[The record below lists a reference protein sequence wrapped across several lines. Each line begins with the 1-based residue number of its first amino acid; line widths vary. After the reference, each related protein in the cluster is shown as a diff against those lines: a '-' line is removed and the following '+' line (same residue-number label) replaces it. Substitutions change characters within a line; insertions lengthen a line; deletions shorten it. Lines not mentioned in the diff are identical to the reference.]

1 MSSDNDPKI
10 RKVPFVG
17 NRNGGG
23 RKNNGSFAQGPPTPM
38 KPKFVGECEALKEC
52 VFDCAGGNQSGAF
65 EASIKKLSI
74 YVGSNY
80 AMGSYVSVMVDNLS
94 EITIT
99 LPTIYTGSDPIQA
112 QITQLRLAQYVK
124 NLEKLEMDMMKLYS
138 LVYGQCTDHLI
149 SRLREMP
156 TFTEMH
162 NSRNALALLKEIKG
176 LALNFHDDVDYEL
189 SLAKATIK
197 FSRFFQGKDMTN
209 LQYQKTFDNLVD
221 VIEQHGGSVGV
232 HWRVIAKIL
241 ETETGIKY
249 NNATWMSDYTVEQFT
264 SAKDKAKERV
274 LARTFILQSD
284 KDRYGSMLATLE
296 NENTSGRNAYPDT
309 RKAAFGFL
317 NKWNITY
324 EKKPY
329 SGGYSHRN
337 GSSFSQSAP
346 SNGGPTKNVG
356 VYCWGCGQEGVV
368 MSRCTN
374 KMCVKKHK
382 ERFEKKK
389 AQELE
394 VGEQHFNAVRNSP
407 NNPPF
412 EMCDDEVGYQGDGY
426 AGYDY
431 AGHQYMQAHQPRV
444 KECGEKCNDTKRRA
458 FANRQNKKVG
468 EMSILLDS
476 QSTHSTFCSKK
487 LLTNIRDVPNTL
499 RMFSNGGEIIYRQ
512 HGDLKNYGTVW
523 YNEAAIANIISMSE
537 AERKGHL
544 ISYTKGCLKLQ
555 NRSNGKMTS
564 FHVTPDGLYAFQ
576 VPKSGVSLVQTV
588 SENGSFYTPRQIAQ
602 AKMARDLHKMVGRP
616 SKTDFVGIVKNNLLR
631 HCPITAQ
638 DISVAE
644 NIYGQDIGTLQGK
657 TTSDRR
663 IYSPPLCQLSYH
675 ELIPVPEP
683 DTTISLAQED
693 TQAYGDYILADIEDE
708 ESDKDNVDGL
718 PNWENPDEDFPHEYG
733 DDLNGTQNQGVS
745 PRTHTVTRSGRAVK
759 YRSDMFNNFSLLQ
772 QTDEMNEGGEIMSY
786 AFTQYSLRQGLKKFP
801 DETRSA
807 AIAEMKQLHDMH
819 VFEPVDK
826 SDLTNQQL
834 SHVLN
839 SLMFVKKKRCGRF
852 KARACADGRPQ
863 RVIYN
868 KLDASSPTVKTESV
882 ILTSIIDAKESR
894 VVGVYDIPG
903 AFLHSKLDEVVHIK
917 VTGALA
923 KYLVTIA
930 PVVYGNYVTMERDKE
945 VIYLLLTRALYGCI
959 KSALQF
965 WKHLSGHLQARGYTL
980 NPYDS
985 CVANRT
991 VNGSQSTIISHV
1003 DIEVVRGEVKWL
1015 ESIYGPLVGSI
1026 SDQHTYLGMD
1036 LESGNGCVKI
1046 SMVSYLQEILDEFP
1060 EPLVSKVN
1068 TPAALHLF
1076 DENENAKLLGDEKKQ
1091 VFHHTVAKTLWAS
1104 LRARPDLLTTLSF
1117 LTCKVTAPDEDD
1129 YLKLMRMLCYIQD
1142 TIGLVLT
1149 LGIDESRT
1157 TKWWVDASFATR
1169 HKMRSQTGGTMSMG
1183 RGSVYSISR
1192 KQKLN
1197 TTSSTEA
1204 ELVGASDV
1212 MPQILWTRQLL
1223 LSQSVEGINHILFQ
1237 DNESAILLQKNGS
1250 GSSSRRTR
1258 HINIR
1263 YFFVKDR
1270 VDAKELDIQY
1280 CPTNEMVGDFFTKP
1294 LQGKKF
1300 TLFRKIIMGEE
1311 TG

>member
-80 AMGSYVSVMVDNLS
+80 AMGSYVSVMVDNFS

-197 FSRFFQGKDMTN
+197 FSRFFQGKEMTN

-249 NNATWMSDYTVEQFT
+249 NDATWMSDYTVEQFT

-284 KDRYGSMLATLE
+284 KDRYGSMLATLA

-329 SGGYSHRN
+329 SGGYSHSN

-657 TTSDRR
+657 TTRTK
-663 IYSPPLCQLSYH
+663 PPRVITDFVC
-675 ELIPVPEP
+675 VPE
-683 DTTISLAQED
+683 DIIKTHQE
-693 TQAYGDYILADIEDE
+693 IVLSVDIMMV
-708 ESDKDNVDGL
+708 DKVMFMVTLSHDIQ
-718 PNWENPDEDFPHEYG
+718 F
-733 DDLNGTQNQGVS
+733 T
-745 PRTHTVTRSGRAVK
+745 TVTHLETKVQ
-759 YRSDMFNNFSLLQ
+759 DSLEKSILSVV
-772 QTDEMNEGGEIMSY
+772 NLY
-786 AFTQYSLRQGLKKFP
+786 AR
-801 DETRSA
+801 
-807 AIAEMKQLHDMH
+807 
-819 VFEPVDK
+819 
-826 SDLTNQQL
+826 
-834 SHVLN
+834 
-839 SLMFVKKKRCGRF
+839 
-852 KARACADGRPQ
+852 
-863 RVIYN
+863 
-868 KLDASSPTVKTESV
+868 
-882 ILTSIIDAKESR
+882 
-894 VVGVYDIPG
+894 
-903 AFLHSKLDEVVHIK
+903 
-917 VTGALA
+917 
-923 KYLVTIA
+923 
-930 PVVYGNYVTMERDKE
+930 
-945 VIYLLLTRALYGCI
+945 
-959 KSALQF
+959 
-965 WKHLSGHLQARGYTL
+965 
-980 NPYDS
+980 
-985 CVANRT
+985 
-991 VNGSQSTIISHV
+991 
-1003 DIEVVRGEVKWL
+1003 
-1015 ESIYGPLVGSI
+1015 
-1026 SDQHTYLGMD
+1026 
-1036 LESGNGCVKI
+1036 
-1046 SMVSYLQEILDEFP
+1046 
-1060 EPLVSKVN
+1060 
-1068 TPAALHLF
+1068 
-1076 DENENAKLLGDEKKQ
+1076 
-1091 VFHHTVAKTLWAS
+1091 
-1104 LRARPDLLTTLSF
+1104 
-1117 LTCKVTAPDEDD
+1117 
-1129 YLKLMRMLCYIQD
+1129 
-1142 TIGLVLT
+1142 
-1149 LGIDESRT
+1149 
-1157 TKWWVDASFATR
+1157 
-1169 HKMRSQTGGTMSMG
+1169 
-1183 RGSVYSISR
+1183 
-1192 KQKLN
+1192 
-1197 TTSSTEA
+1197 
-1204 ELVGASDV
+1204 
-1212 MPQILWTRQLL
+1212 
-1223 LSQSVEGINHILFQ
+1223 
-1237 DNESAILLQKNGS
+1237 
-1250 GSSSRRTR
+1250 
-1258 HINIR
+1258 
-1263 YFFVKDR
+1263 
-1270 VDAKELDIQY
+1270 
-1280 CPTNEMVGDFFTKP
+1280 
-1294 LQGKKF
+1294 
-1300 TLFRKIIMGEE
+1300 
-1311 TG
+1311 